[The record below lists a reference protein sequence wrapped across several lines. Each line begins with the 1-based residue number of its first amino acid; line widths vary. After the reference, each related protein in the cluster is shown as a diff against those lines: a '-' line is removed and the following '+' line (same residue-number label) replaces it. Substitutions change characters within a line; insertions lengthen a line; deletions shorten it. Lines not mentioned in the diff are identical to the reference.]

1 MSPSTPQ
8 LLPCVFPGEAGPSV
22 ERRAGDGLAVLLNEL
37 ATGLLCDVCF
47 RDALLNG
54 EDSKPVNS
62 DLFFTGAGAD
72 AGDDVAGARNGDG
85 MIG

>member
-8 LLPCVFPGEAGPSV
+8 LLPCVFPAEVGPSV
-22 ERRAGDGLAVLLNEL
+22 ERRAGDDELAALLNAL
-37 ATGLLCDVCF
+37 ATGLLGDGCF

-62 DLFFTGAGAD
+62 DLFLTGAD
-72 AGDDVAGARNGDG
+72 AGDDVAGTRDGDG
-85 MIG
+85 ITG